1 MRLVHGRLAA
11 VSIRSS
17 FGAGAWVGFGL
28 GVVAGALIGA
38 LLSWLAG
45 AVVGWQRDLAV
56 TLGITRTLLPF
67 GDQVTAL
74 EWLNASW
81 YMVVPVAA
89 LAMGLVW
96 AVIGGL
102 IGSLL
107 ATAYNLSPRHA
118 AIVVE
123 VPDEVAPGAGR
134 GSADASR
141 AGPDREAPD

>member
-28 GVVAGALIGA
+28 GVVAGALLGA

-45 AVVGWQRDLAV
+45 AVIGWQRDLAV

-67 GDQVTAL
+67 GDQVAAL

-81 YMVVPVAA
+81 YLVVPVAA
-89 LAMGLVW
+89 LAIGLLW
-96 AVIGGL
+96 AVIGGI

-107 ATAYNLSPRHA
+107 AAAYNLSPRHA
-118 AIVVE
+118 TIVVE
-123 VPDEVAPGAGR
+123 VPDGTGAGGAR
-134 GSADASR
+134 DPAEG
-141 AGPDREAPD
+141 REPEPGLAKPG

>member
-1 MRLVHGRLAA
+1 MRLVRGRLAA

-28 GVVAGALIGA
+28 GVVAGALLGA

-56 TLGITRTLLPF
+56 TLGVTRSLLPF
-67 GDQVTAL
+67 GDQVATL

-81 YMVVPVAA
+81 YLVVPVAA
-89 LAMGLVW
+89 LALGVVW
-96 AVIGGL
+96 AIIGGI

-107 ATAYNLSPRHA
+107 AAAYNLSPRHA
-118 AIVVE
+118 AIIVE
-123 VPDEVAPGAGR
+123 LPDVFAEDDGPNPGTASDSDRALAGR
-134 GSADASR
+134 G
-141 AGPDREAPD
+141 